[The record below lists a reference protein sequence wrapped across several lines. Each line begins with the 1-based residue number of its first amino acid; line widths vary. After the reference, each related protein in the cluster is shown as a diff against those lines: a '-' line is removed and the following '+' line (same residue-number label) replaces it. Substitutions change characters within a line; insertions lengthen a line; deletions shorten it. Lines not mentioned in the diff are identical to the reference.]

1 MLKKD
6 NERNRKKV
14 VILGTLDTKGAEV
27 KYIKEKIEENGL
39 ECIVVDIGIRGP
51 PREVTP
57 NITREEVANAAGYTI
72 EELASLPRGEAI
84 KRMSEGVKAV
94 CKKLYESKKLDGI
107 ISIGGADGSLL
118 AAAGITNLPIGVPKV
133 MISPVFQGEEKFG
146 PFVGTRDVI
155 MIHSV
160 VDILGLNDIIKVIFD
175 NAVVALVNMVK
186 SRDVYVDYEFKNK
199 NLISVTMY
207 GNTTPGVMIAKELL
221 EERGYQVVVFH
232 PNGTGG
238 RAMEEMIYEGLFK
251 GVLDYTPHEVV
262 DYLLNGLHS
271 AGPERLDA
279 AIKTGVPLVLVPGCC
294 DFILKG
300 PLNTLPKKYRKRL
313 IYGFNPLYTLVK
325 VSIEEAKMIGRYIAN
340 KLNNAKEKSKIA
352 VVFPL
357 KGISMYDK
365 EGDLFF
371 DPEVDKA
378 IFNSIK
384 KNISPEIRIVEVDA
398 HINEWP
404 VPKTCVEILLEL
416 IEKENL

>member
-1 MLKKD
+1 
-6 NERNRKKV
+6 
-14 VILGTLDTKGAEV
+14 
-27 KYIKEKIEENGL
+27 
-39 ECIVVDIGIRGP
+39 
-51 PREVTP
+51 
-57 NITREEVANAAGYTI
+57 
-72 EELASLPRGEAI
+72 
-84 KRMSEGVKAV
+84 
-94 CKKLYESKKLDGI
+94 
-107 ISIGGADGSLL
+107 
-118 AAAGITNLPIGVPKV
+118 
-133 MISPVFQGEEKFG
+133 
-146 PFVGTRDVI
+146 
-155 MIHSV
+155 
-160 VDILGLNDIIKVIFD
+160 DILGLNDIIKVIFD